1 MLLLRNEREKEEM
14 KEEIGVELAT
24 SKVIIHWF
32 FLHISFIIN
41 GF

>member
-24 SKVIIHWF
+24 SKVIIHRF
-32 FLHISFIIN
+32 FLTYFFYN
-41 GF
+41 